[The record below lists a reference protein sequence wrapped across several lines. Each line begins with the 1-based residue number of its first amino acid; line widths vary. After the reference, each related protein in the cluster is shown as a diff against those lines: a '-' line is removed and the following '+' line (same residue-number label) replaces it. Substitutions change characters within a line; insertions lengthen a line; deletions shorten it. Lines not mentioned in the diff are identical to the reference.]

1 MTFDILIKKGK
12 IIDGTGNT
20 WYKSDIAVEDGK
32 IAAIGSNLGR
42 ADKVI
47 DAKGH
52 IVAPGFIDIHSH
64 SDIPLLID
72 PRGMSKITQGVTT
85 EVIGNCGLSAAPMNQ
100 WLQEYRNR
108 YARAQ
113 LSEGFS
119 YNWTDMSSYLEKL
132 EEKGIALNGAP
143 LAGHGTIRQCV
154 MGDVDQLPTFSML
167 NEMKKLLRDSLD
179 QGAWGLS
186 TGLIYTPN
194 QYSSTEEIIE
204 LAKELPAY
212 DALYATHIRGEGN
225 TVIQAIDEANRIG
238 REAGVRVQISHFKV
252 CGSNNWGKSKDTLQ
266 MVIDAR
272 ANGVDVDF
280 DQYPYAAS
288 STGLSAILPPWV
300 HSGGIEQLIERLK
313 DPETRAKIRSQP
325 TEEMEDWN
333 RIQVVHAR
341 NHPDYIGLSID
352 QIASQTQTDPF
363 DAMCDLLIAEDS
375 QVLIVLYEME
385 ERDVRRIMSSQLGMV
400 GSDGRAIASDSVFNE
415 GKCHPRY
422 YGTFPRV
429 LGYYVREGVQ
439 PLQEAVRK
447 MTSAPARRLGI
458 RDRGLLLEG
467 MKADITIFS
476 PEKVKDNAT
485 FTDPHRYSS
494 GIPYVLVNGEPV
506 VSKSK
511 YTGALPGMVL
521 RKSHS

>member
-12 IIDGTGNT
+12 IIDGTGNA

-32 IAAIGSNLGR
+32 IAAIGSNLGG

-132 EEKGIALNGAP
+132 MERGVALNVAP

-252 CGSNNWGKSKDTLQ
+252 
-266 MVIDAR
+266 
-272 ANGVDVDF
+272 
-280 DQYPYAAS
+280 
-288 STGLSAILPPWV
+288 
-300 HSGGIEQLIERLK
+300 
-313 DPETRAKIRSQP
+313 
-325 TEEMEDWN
+325 
-333 RIQVVHAR
+333 
-341 NHPDYIGLSID
+341 
-352 QIASQTQTDPF
+352 
-363 DAMCDLLIAEDS
+363 
-375 QVLIVLYEME
+375 
-385 ERDVRRIMSSQLGMV
+385 
-400 GSDGRAIASDSVFNE
+400 
-415 GKCHPRY
+415 
-422 YGTFPRV
+422 
-429 LGYYVREGVQ
+429 
-439 PLQEAVRK
+439 
-447 MTSAPARRLGI
+447 
-458 RDRGLLLEG
+458 
-467 MKADITIFS
+467 
-476 PEKVKDNAT
+476 
-485 FTDPHRYSS
+485 
-494 GIPYVLVNGEPV
+494 
-506 VSKSK
+506 
-511 YTGALPGMVL
+511 
-521 RKSHS
+521 

>member
-32 IAAIGSNLGR
+32 IVSIGSNLGG

-47 DAKGH
+47 DVKGH

-100 WLQEYRNR
+100 WLQEYRDR

-119 YNWTDMSSYLEKL
+119 YDWTDMRSYMEKL
-132 EEKGIALNGAP
+132 EEKGIALNVAP

-186 TGLIYTPN
+186 AGLIYTPN

-238 REAGVRVQISHFKV
+238 SEAGVRVQISHFKV
-252 CGSNNWGKSKDTLQ
+252 CGSRNWGKSKDTLQ
-266 MVIDAR
+266 MVLDAR
-272 ANGVDVDF
+272 AKGVDVDF

-300 HSGGIEQLIERLK
+300 HDGGIEQLIERLK
-313 DPETRAKIRSQP
+313 NPETRTKIRGQP
-325 TEEMEDWN
+325 TEEMEDWS

-341 NHPDYIGLSID
+341 KHPEYIGLSVD
-352 QIASQTQTDPF
+352 QIASRMGVDPF

-375 QVLIVLYEME
+375 QVLVVLFEME
-385 ERDVRRIMSSQLGMV
+385 EMDVRRIMGSPLGMV
-400 GSDGRAIASDSVFNE
+400 GSDGRAVASDSVFNE

-506 VSKSK
+506 ISKGK
-511 YTGALPGMVL
+511 YTDALPGMVL
-521 RKSHS
+521 RKSAS

>member
-12 IIDGTGNT
+12 IIDGTGNA

-32 IAAIGSNLGR
+32 ITAIGSNLGG

-113 LSEGFS
+113 LIEGFS
-119 YNWTDMSSYLEKL
+119 YDWTDMRSYLEKL
-132 EEKGIALNGAP
+132 MDKGVALNVAP

-167 NEMKKLLRDSLD
+167 NEMKRLLRDSLD

-194 QYSSTEEIIE
+194 QYSSTDEIIE

-266 MVIDAR
+266 MVLDAR
-272 ANGVDVDF
+272 AKGVDVDF

-300 HSGGIEQLIERLK
+300 HDGGIEKLIARLK
-313 DPETRAKIRSQP
+313 DPETRALIRGQP
-325 TEEMEDWN
+325 TEEMEDWR

-352 QIASQTQTDPF
+352 QIASRMVVDSF

-385 ERDVRRIMSSQLGMV
+385 EGDVRRIMSSQLGMV
-400 GSDGRAIASDSVFNE
+400 GSDGRAIASDSIFNE

-506 VSKSK
+506 ISKSK
-511 YTGALPGMVL
+511 YTDALPGMVL